1 MNNCLTTWRN
11 VSTSGLVCST
21 YWKFIKFNKFI
32 EFIKIAVF
40 HKTQHVSSVPLSI
53 CNVTSLKDYIL
64 LKQVHC
70 DIFRDLIDSFRLT
83 LYRGLQ
89 PVLTSL
95 YCSNFVYFYTFN
107 GMKAIATSK
116 GVNATPTRDL
126 IFGYLSGIALLLI
139 LPFLFLKI
147 SNIGTIAKSMVI
159 VLLPLWLGTGVCVTP
174 SFQEVVLK

>member
-1 MNNCLTTWRN
+1 MTAMFPQAAWFVQFGVNLLSSINLLSLLRLQSSIRP
-11 VSTSGLVCST
+11 ST
-21 YWKFIKFNKFI
+21 F
-32 EFIKIAVF
+32 
-40 HKTQHVSSVPLSI
+40 SSVPRSI

-64 LKQVHC
+64 LQQVQC
-70 DIFRDLIDSFRLT
+70 GIFRDLIDSFRST

-147 SNIGTIAKSMVI
+147 SNIGTRAKSMVI
-159 VLLPLWLGTGVCVTP
+159 VLLPL
-174 SFQEVVLK
+174 